1 VHCSSA
7 SEADGSTLG
16 ALTKLCTIV
25 HLLIHF
31 GKQGRWKHPGSLLAR
46 SCIILAL
53 TENLAAQ
60 SPMKKLRLREEEEED
75 SKQSQ
80 MMKELKQTLQER
92 EARRKEQEQE
102 QDDSI
107 ANPLLVIKDKLVD
120 WMKQLSQV
128 RSFHFSNYR
137 HESLPIFLTRVLNCL
152 FCCCS

>member
-1 VHCSSA
+1 MF
-7 SEADGSTLG
+7 L
-16 ALTKLCTIV
+16 
-25 HLLIHF
+25 
-31 GKQGRWKHPGSLLAR
+31 
-46 SCIILAL
+46 
-53 TENLAAQ
+53 
-60 SPMKKLRLREEEEED
+60 MKKLKLHEDDEGD

-102 QDDSI
+102 EDDGI

-128 RSFHFSNYR
+128 SSFHFSNYR
-137 HESLPIFLTRVLNCL
+137 HESLPIFPSRVLNCL

>member
-1 VHCSSA
+1 
-7 SEADGSTLG
+7 
-16 ALTKLCTIV
+16 
-25 HLLIHF
+25 
-31 GKQGRWKHPGSLLAR
+31 
-46 SCIILAL
+46 
-53 TENLAAQ
+53 
-60 SPMKKLRLREEEEED
+60 MKKLRLREDEEED

-102 QDDSI
+102 EDDGI